1 MVISF
6 AFTLGLDISWE
17 KQEQPEVESHFSNSF
32 TTTTVAVTISGVKE
46 YTCCMYLWFCCLF
59 NYQINNWFT
68 YL

>member
-46 YTCCMYLWFCCLF
+46 YTCCTNVLVVLLF
-59 NYQINNWFT
+59 V
-68 YL
+68 